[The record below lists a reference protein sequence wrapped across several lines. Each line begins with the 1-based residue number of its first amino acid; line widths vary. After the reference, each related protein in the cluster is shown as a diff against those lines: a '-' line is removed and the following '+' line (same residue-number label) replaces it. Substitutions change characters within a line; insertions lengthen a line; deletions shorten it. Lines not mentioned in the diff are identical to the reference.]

1 MKTLI
6 IENTKTKEQRQY
18 QVNSDFDFT
27 NEKTKNTVLKAL
39 SKTYGIDFNN
49 IRYKE

>member
-27 NEKTKNTVLKAL
+27 NEKVKNTVLQAL
-39 SKTYGIDFNN
+39 SKTYGIAFDN